1 MTEAGLVRAFIA
13 LETSPDAKQEILSL
27 QEKLRT
33 FHGARVSWVRS
44 EGVHLTLK
52 FLGDVK
58 TELLLDI
65 EKLIEDCASRI
76 SPFEVTTTVT
86 GGFPNLS
93 KPRVLWVGLDGGEQ
107 LGQLHKDIDNALSS
121 LGFERERKR
130 FHPHLTI
137 GRVRSIDRGSELNEY
152 FGNHDF
158 PHIGW
163 LVNRVRLMS
172 SILKP
177 GGAEYRELAGVS
189 LLHRNNTE
197 ETLSTS
203 IK

>member
-1 MTEAGLVRAFIA
+1 MTDTGLVRAFIA

-52 FLGDVK
+52 FLSDVK

-65 EKLIEDCASRI
+65 EKLIEDCASRV

-86 GGFPNLS
+86 GGFPNLR
-93 KPRVLWVGLDGGEQ
+93 KPRVLWIGLDGGEQ
-107 LGQLHKDIDNALSS
+107 LGQLQMDIDNALSS

-158 PHIGW
+158 PQIRW
-163 LVNRVRLMS
+163 MVNRVRLMS
-172 SILKP
+172 SILKS

-189 LLHRNNTE
+189 LRG
-197 ETLSTS
+197 
-203 IK
+203 

>member
-1 MTEAGLVRAFIA
+1 MTETGLVRAFIA
-13 LETSPDAKQEILSL
+13 LETSQDVKQEIRSL

-33 FHGARVSWVRS
+33 FHDARVTWIRS

-58 TELLLDI
+58 VALLRDI
-65 EKLIEDCASRI
+65 EKLIEDCASRV

-86 GGFPNLS
+86 GGFPNLR

-107 LGQLHKDIDNALSS
+107 LGQLQMDIDNALSS

-137 GRVRSIDRGSELNEY
+137 GRVKSFDRGSELSEY

-158 PHIGW
+158 PQIRW
-163 LVNRVRLMS
+163 LVDRVKLMS
-172 SILKP
+172 SILKS

-189 LLHRNNTE
+189 LRG
-197 ETLSTS
+197 
-203 IK
+203 